1 MVDAAESVE
10 DGDSRVLLVQM
21 GPLLD
26 ADDKMPVPDDVT
38 DVVDHGRADPV
49 VKITVVPF

>member
-1 MVDAAESVE
+1 MVDAAGPVE
-10 DGDSRVLLVQM
+10 DGDTLVLLVQM

-26 ADDKMPVPDDVT
+26 ANDRATVPDDT
-38 DVVDHGRADPV
+38 ADVDHGRADPV